1 MAKKSCG
8 DPTCV
13 RYEMSQLEFRRLR
26 GELWDMGFISRFG
39 KLASKLYREIYKKHP
54 DIKRRPRPGQK
65 RWPVHRYPCGILE
78 QAYRQLREQGV
89 PLVKKESAL
98 QDMLITNQYERW
110 KDLEYYWQRAW
121 NPNAS
126 KTSRK
131 ETLGS

>member
-1 MAKKSCG
+1 VAKKSCA
-8 DPTCV
+8 DPTCA

-26 GELWDMGFISRFG
+26 GELWDMGFISKFG

-98 QDMLITNQYERW
+98 ADELLGREARRW
-110 KDLEYYWQRAW
+110 KDFEQQWVRAW
-121 NPNAS
+121 QADDPH
-126 KTSRK
+126 RK
-131 ETLGS
+131 G